1 LTDANGPLSQHTF
14 RKLGFQERHMVSC
27 RDFRFNDRPVFAA
40 IESTRGIM
48 LMEAD
53 LQSQAGA

>member
-1 LTDANGPLSQHTF
+1 LTDANGPLSQHNF
-14 RKLGFQERHMVSC
+14 RKLGFQERLMASC
-27 RDFRFNDRPVFAA
+27 KDFRFDDRPVLAA

-48 LMEAD
+48 LVEAD